1 MPTPTHVLMLI
12 QSVSY
17 LLSLMPALFS
27 TGGLTAMTE
36 ECESHRTEPLY
47 QLEITAEGSY
57 LFLTVAVL
65 PGPEDLTLKIK
76 CLSFFLGALLLEC
89 MSFFFIAQVE

>member
-1 MPTPTHVLMLI
+1 MLLMLI

-27 TGGLTAMTE
+27 TGLTAVTE
-36 ECESHRTEPLY
+36 ECENHRTEPLY

-89 MSFFFIAQVE
+89 MSFFFLFFFT